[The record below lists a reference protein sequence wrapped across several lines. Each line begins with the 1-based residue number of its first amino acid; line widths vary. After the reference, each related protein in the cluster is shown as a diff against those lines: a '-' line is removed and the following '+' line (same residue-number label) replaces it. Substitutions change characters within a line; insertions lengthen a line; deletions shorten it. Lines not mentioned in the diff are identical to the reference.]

1 MKEQYNKLL
10 RHSAMQA
17 KVIDGMQETMHSIV
31 KKVGSLTTVVDRID
45 GVQGYYIYKILLP

>member
-1 MKEQYNKLL
+1 
-10 RHSAMQA
+10 MQA

-45 GVQGYYIYKILLP
+45 GVQGYYIYKRLLP